1 MALHPQDHSQN
12 EHSRDVDEVME
23 DLTRLFRSARAS
35 STRAVQRY
43 RTAGGTRGRGRRA
56 RTAQGARRNIGAA
69 PNHLS
74 SGARPLAVEDRSVEA
89 LRARHTAEREELIA
103 RVAAAE
109 AVAAMLR
116 ADAEQAQRNDLVSA
130 RDAAQSAEI
139 ADRWAQAWQERAR
152 DNNIDLPS
160 PEPDSAEPDSAE
172 PGSAEPGVAEPDSA
186 EPGTAQRADADLAAQ
201 QPESAVERIAQ
212 LAAYFAVDDYELAT
226 EHSGRSIGDVVADA
240 WPEGVAPP
248 LSPSGGAEVDTS
260 AQLAPVL
267 NLDSPQVGL

>member
-12 EHSRDVDEVME
+12 EHSRDVDEVMA

-43 RTAGGTRGRGRRA
+43 RSAGGTRGRGRRA
-56 RTAQGARRNIGAA
+56 RAAQAARQNIGAA
-69 PNHLS
+69 PKHLS

-139 ADRWAQAWQERAR
+139 ADSWAQAWQERAR

-172 PGSAEPGVAEPDSA
+172 PDSAESGVAEPDSA
-186 EPGTAQRADADLAAQ
+186 EPGTAQ
-201 QPESAVERIAQ
+201 QPDTAVERIAQ

-240 WPEGVAPP
+240 WPQGVAPP

-267 NLDSPQVGL
+267 DLDTPQVGL

>member
-12 EHSRDVDEVME
+12 EHSRDVDEVMA

-43 RTAGGTRGRGRRA
+43 RSAGGTRGRGRRA
-56 RTAQGARRNIGAA
+56 RAAQAARQNIGAA
-69 PNHLS
+69 PKHLS
-74 SGARPLAVEDRSVEA
+74 SRARPLAVEDRSVEA
-89 LRARHTAEREELIA
+89 LRARHTAEREELIV

-139 ADRWAQAWQERAR
+139 ADSWAQAWQERAR

-160 PEPDSAEPDSAE
+160 PEPDSAES
-172 PGSAEPGVAEPDSA
+172 GVAEPDSA
-186 EPGTAQRADADLAAQ
+186 EPGTAQ
-201 QPESAVERIAQ
+201 QPDTAVERIAQ

-267 NLDSPQVGL
+267 DLDTPQVGL